1 MLLLRADPEPGEHR
15 GLPAVCTAMVST
27 AVVSTALVSTA
38 LPQVT
43 LPPVPSGLGL
53 GDGLAHGTSESKD
66 EAVQTCSKSP
76 VGTTGRFQEGS
87 SDCCSNKRPQIIIL
101 PLIKRKR
108 IPSC

>member
-1 MLLLRADPEPGEHR
+1 
-15 GLPAVCTAMVST
+15 MVST

-53 GDGLAHGTSESKD
+53 GAGLAHGTSESKD

-76 VGTTGRFQEGS
+76 VGTRQAVS
-87 SDCCSNKRPQIIIL
+87 KKDLQIVAQTND
-101 PLIKRKR
+101 RR
-108 IPSC
+108 